1 MTSIKGY
8 IFLPL
13 NELNVEGVR
22 YPDGI
27 DVAPLME
34 ECVEFDPAVRKAM
47 VSFVC
52 SNRLRRFILVL
63 VDANFIRC
71 LRSTSLLESC

>member
-1 MTSIKGY
+1 MGNDPIKGY

-13 NELNVEGVR
+13 DELNVEGVR

-47 VSFVC
+47 VSLVC
-52 SNRLRRFILVL
+52 SSHQPCFSLVVANPIAHAVSIIGTRL
-63 VDANFIRC
+63 C
-71 LRSTSLLESC
+71 